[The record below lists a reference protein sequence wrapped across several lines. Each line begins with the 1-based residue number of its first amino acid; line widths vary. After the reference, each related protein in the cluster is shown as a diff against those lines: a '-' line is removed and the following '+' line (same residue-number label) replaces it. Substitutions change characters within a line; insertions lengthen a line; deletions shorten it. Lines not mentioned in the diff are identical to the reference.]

1 MIQHLYILWL
11 IYISLVNNHYHTY
24 TNFFLVMRTFK
35 IYSLNNF
42 QICNS
47 VLLTIV
53 IKLYI
58 ASPWLIYFIS
68 RYLYLL
74 TIFIHFT
81 HPPPPLATTN
91 LFSVS
96 MFSFSV
102 LFLDSTYKWHHMAFV
117 FAWLILFRIIPSRFI
132 HIVTH
137 ARFLLYCGWIIY
149 AVYIYSIYT
158 LYSIYNHIFF
168 IHSPSD
174 EDLGCFHVLV
184 IVNNASMNIEEGYI
198 FFLINV
204 FTSFK

>member
-1 MIQHLYILWL
+1 
-11 IYISLVNNHYHTY
+11 
-24 TNFFLVMRTFK
+24 MRTFK
-35 IYSLNNF
+35 IYSLSNI

-58 ASPWLIYFIS
+58 TSPWLIYFIT

-117 FAWLILFRIIPSRFI
+117 FAWLILFSIIPWRFI
-132 HIVTH
+132 HIVTN
-137 ARFLLYCGWIIY
+137 ARFLLYCGWIVYTVYIY
-149 AVYIYSIYT
+149 IYIYIYIYSIYT

-168 IHSPSD
+168 IHSPID
-174 EDLGCFHVLV
+174 EDLGCFYVLV

-198 FFLINV
+198 FFN
-204 FTSFK
+204 